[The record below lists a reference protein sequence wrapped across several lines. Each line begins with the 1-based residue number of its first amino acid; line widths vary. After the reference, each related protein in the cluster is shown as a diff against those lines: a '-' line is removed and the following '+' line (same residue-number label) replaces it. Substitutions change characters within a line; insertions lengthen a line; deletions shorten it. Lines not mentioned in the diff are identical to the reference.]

1 MKNVQVF
8 WQASTF
14 LRAFIRFLHN
24 NPDRI
29 LEKNHDTFFILFAS
43 IAKKGLIIIQ
53 LLTKKQFRKSFKMIN
68 YTVFALILSPD
79 INLAHVKGLI
89 NLGDRD
95 FFVCFKEG
103 FILPRIY
110 ACR

>member
-1 MKNVQVF
+1 M
-8 WQASTF
+8 THF
-14 LRAFIRFLHN
+14 LFC
-24 NPDRI
+24 
-29 LEKNHDTFFILFAS
+29 LFQLL
-43 IAKKGLIIIQ
+43 KRVIIIQ